1 MSYTHKNTYSEELI
15 PSSSNAKWLQRTF
28 ALVPCFMINEH
39 VRISIPL
46 GSPDDYTLLYSSVL
60 NYAKVQKSIAMKE
73 FLIRGLWFFI
83 GLCVGVVWIL
93 ADILTKNPVNKL
105 NPFNDAILIALLALI
120 MALAKWRTRKR
131 NRIDK

>member
-1 MSYTHKNTYSEELI
+1 
-15 PSSSNAKWLQRTF
+15 
-28 ALVPCFMINEH
+28 
-39 VRISIPL
+39 
-46 GSPDDYTLLYSSVL
+46 
-60 NYAKVQKSIAMKE
+60 MKE

-83 GLCVGVVWIL
+83 GLCVGVVWIP

-105 NPFNDAILIALLALI
+105 NPFNDAILIALFALI